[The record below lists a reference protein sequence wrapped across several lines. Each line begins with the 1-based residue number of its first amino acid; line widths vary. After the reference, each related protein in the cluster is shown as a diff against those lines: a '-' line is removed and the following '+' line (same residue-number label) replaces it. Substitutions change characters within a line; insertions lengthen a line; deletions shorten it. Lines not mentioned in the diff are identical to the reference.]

1 MSDRLA
7 TVATSVELALILV
20 GLVLLWRLV
29 LSPTAR
35 AALAPPLLPKWEIEV
50 TLFLQF
56 LLFVVGGSFAT
67 GLLAQL
73 WLKFFPLVG
82 DTATV
87 AKNVAAQAGLLLGVA
102 AFRYGLERPAPS
114 PAPRLGAGGT
124 ALTGAAI
131 FVISLPLVTV
141 AGLVWQFLLKLCG
154 LPVEKQDL
162 ITMFSN
168 AGSPAILATMIALAV
183 VIAPVTEELIF
194 RAGLFRYVR
203 GRLPRWAALVMP
215 AVFFAVLHVN
225 WSTLD
230 GLASFAPLAVLAF
243 VFSLAYERTGRIG
256 PSIVAHALFNLHT
269 VVLIFC
275 RVDS

>member
-35 AALAPPLLPKWEIEV
+35 AALSPPLLPKWEIEV

-56 LLFVVGGSFAT
+56 LLLVVGGSFAT
-67 GLLAQL
+67 GLLALL
-73 WLKFFPLVG
+73 WLKFFPLLG
-82 DTATV
+82 DAATV

-102 AFRYGLERPAPS
+102 AFRYGVERPQPS
-114 PAPRLGAGGT
+114 PAPRLGASGT

-131 FVISLPLVTV
+131 FLMSLPLVTL
-141 AGLVWQFLLKLCG
+141 AGLAWQFALKLCG

-168 AGSPAILATMIALAV
+168 AGSPAILVAMIALAV
-183 VIAPVTEELIF
+183 VGAPLAEELIF

-203 GRLPRWAALVMP
+203 GRLPRWAAFGLP
-215 AVFFAVLHVN
+215 AVFFATLHVN
-225 WSTLD
+225 WATLD
-230 GLASFAPLAVLAF
+230 GLASFAPLTALAVI
-243 VFSLAYERTGRIG
+243 FSLAYERTGRIG